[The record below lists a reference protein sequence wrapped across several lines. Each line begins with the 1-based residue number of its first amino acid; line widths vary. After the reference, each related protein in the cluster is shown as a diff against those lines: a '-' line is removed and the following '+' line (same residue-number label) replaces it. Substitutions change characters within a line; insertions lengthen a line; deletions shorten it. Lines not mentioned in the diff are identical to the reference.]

1 MKGQA
6 WNGWEDLI
14 LLNNPDKG
22 PKELQTTLPLR
33 TIPALKSRKNK
44 LNLSRKDKTWND
56 EEDQILQDNPKMS
69 VGQLKMLLPGRS
81 DTAIRQRRCK
91 LGLRY
96 YETTSPLKRIIEHQ
110 KKLKEE
116 KVI

>member
-1 MKGQA
+1 MKSQI
-6 WNGWEDLI
+6 WEEWEDQI
-14 LLNNPDKG
+14 LLKNPDKG
-22 PKELQTTLPLR
+22 PKDLQTTLPLR
-33 TIPALKSRKNK
+33 TVSALKNRRNVLNVSRKA
-44 LNLSRKDKTWND
+44 KTWND
-56 EEDQILQDNPKMS
+56 GEDQVLQDNPKMS
-69 VGQLKMLLPGRS
+69 VDQLKVLLPGRS

-116 KVI
+116 GMI